1 MAEQKVVVITGA
13 SGGIARAAA
22 RAFGARGDRVA
33 LLARGEA
40 GLAGAKHDI
49 ESGGGQ
55 ALSIPTDVA
64 RVGAGLDTLHAVTML
79 ALATRSSTWRR
90 PALGSAVVAATFAVQ
105 ALGDAQRLPPTTGAS
120 LRPIA
125 GTAAGLLDRL
135 LDLRDRCALTVLH
148 AAPPVVD
155 GVRTHRGGVR

>member
-1 MAEQKVVVITGA
+1 MRPLGWVRTGYGVA
-13 SGGIARAAA
+13 LIALPGPTTR
-22 RAFGARGDRVA
+22 
-33 LLARGEA
+33 LLARRPVGDAGRMVVRVLGLREA
-40 GLAGAKHDI
+40 AQSLVSAPR
-49 ESGGGQ
+49 
-55 ALSIPTDVA
+55 PTAAVL
-64 RVGAGLDTLHAVTML
+64 RVGSGLDTLHAVTML

-155 GVRTHRGGVR
+155 GARNHRGGVR

>member
-1 MAEQKVVVITGA
+1 MVVRVLGL
-13 SGGIARAAA
+13 REAAQSLVSA
-22 RAFGARGDRVA
+22 PR
-33 LLARGEA
+33 
-40 GLAGAKHDI
+40 
-49 ESGGGQ
+49 
-55 ALSIPTDVA
+55 PTAAVL

-79 ALATRSSTWRR
+79 ALATRSITWRR

-125 GTAAGLLDRL
+125 GTAAGLLD
-135 LDLRDRCALTVLH
+135 LRDRCALTVLH

-155 GVRTHRGGVR
+155 GARTHRGGVR

>member
-13 SGGIARAAA
+13 SGGIARATA

-55 ALSIPTDVA
+55 ALVHSH
-64 RVGAGLDTLHAVTML
+64 RC
-79 ALATRSSTWRR
+79 RR
-90 PALGSAVVAATFAVQ
+90 PC
-105 ALGDAQRLPPTTGAS
+105 TG
-120 LRPIA
+120 
-125 GTAAGLLDRL
+125 
-135 LDLRDRCALTVLH
+135 
-148 AAPPVVD
+148 
-155 GVRTHRGGVR
+155 RGGRG